1 MSCRRWSEGEV
12 LGVAGWEGH
21 AFTTEKVQTVH
32 ARRRRPE
39 LKRFRERREQIRR
52 WRWEGETMSSRGDE
66 GCLSSPSPSL
76 PRLARKCSLGCSV
89 LDSFLHGGIPCGSV
103 TELVGECGSAKT
115 QVCLQLLLSAQMP
128 LCQGGLHASSLY
140 IFTESYFPSKRL
152 QQLSKGFLE
161 SGKLGLGQFS
171 SAKKFTH
178 EDSAERV
185 GTIANFHSNI
195 SNGQRLNTLDGI
207 DMQNTMK
214 DLLSRNNS
222 LHHSFSIHERAAKL
236 CNLQNVNPGKSFE
249 THNSMSLPNQEQ
261 LISHDDG
268 AIVDPCDNIFVQ
280 SIQNIE
286 ELCVF
291 LDQVPVLLS
300 WPLAM
305 PVRLLVIDSVAA
317 LFRSDFD
324 NNAKDLAKRTEWFF
338 KLSSKLKQYAHDYDI
353 AVLVTNQVVDDV
365 DGESLESPNS
375 VSPMLS
381 GRSGP
386 LISAGR
392 SVIPALG
399 IGWSHCVNTRL
410 FLSRTY
416 VPDKELH
423 CHYQNTG
430 STKCSSNSHQK
441 NVACGDMVSEH
452 QISVLQQLESEL
464 PDDLLLS
471 VSHQRSARSCS
482 GVRNKPTVV
491 SCGDE
496 RETGLVSNC
505 TSSGQDIYPSR
516 NGWSLKSEILPSC
529 KVRRDLRVIFA
540 PHLPSSSCEFSVKPT
555 QICGVSAAFRY

>member
-1 MSCRRWSEGEV
+1 MS
-12 LGVAGWEGH
+12 
-21 AFTTEKVQTVH
+21 T
-32 ARRRRPE
+32 
-39 LKRFRERREQIRR
+39 
-52 WRWEGETMSSRGDE
+52 RGDE
-66 GCLSSPSPSL
+66 GRLSSPSPSL
-76 PRLARKCSLGCSV
+76 PRHARKCSLGCPV

-161 SGKLGLGQFS
+161 LGKLVLGQS
-171 SAKKFTH
+171 PSAKKFTH
-178 EDSAERV
+178 ENSAERV
-185 GTIANFHSNI
+185 GAIANFSSNI

-214 DLLSRNNS
+214 DLLSRNHS
-222 LHHSFSIHERAAKL
+222 LHHSFSTHERAARI
-236 CNLQNVNPGKSFE
+236 CNLQNINPGKCFE
-249 THNSMSLPNQEQ
+249 THNSMSLPKQEQ
-261 LISHDDG
+261 LINHDDG
-268 AIVDPCDNIFVQ
+268 AIIDPCDNIFVQ

-291 LDQVPVLLS
+291 LDQVLVLLS
-300 WPLAM
+300 RPLAM

-324 NNAKDLAKRTEWFF
+324 NNAKDLAKRTEWF
-338 KLSSKLKQYAHDYDI
+338 LSFRAS
-353 AVLVTNQVVDDV
+353 
-365 DGESLESPNS
+365 SSS
-375 VSPMLS
+375 
-381 GRSGP
+381 R
-386 LISAGR
+386 R
-392 SVIPALG
+392 VIPALG

-423 CHYQNTG
+423 SHYQNTG
-430 STKCSSNSHQK
+430 STECRSNSHQK
-441 NVACGDMVSEH
+441 TVACSDMVSEH

-471 VSHQRSARSCS
+471 FSHQRSARSCS
-482 GVRNKPTVV
+482 GVHNKPTVV
-491 SCGDE
+491 SGGDE
-496 RETGLVSNC
+496 RETGLVTNC
-505 TSSGQDIYPSR
+505 TSGQDIHPSR

-529 KVRRDLRVIFA
+529 KARRDLQVIFA
-540 PHLPSSSCEFSVKPT
+540 PHLPSSSCEFSVKAT
-555 QICGVSAAFRY
+555 QICGVSAAV